1 MKRIFTFLFLLTLLA
16 IGKAETWT
24 PIGQVQWTEGA
35 LTGFSN
41 SYNKTWN
48 VSVERSDSRPQVYRL
63 HPYAN
68 HPLIG
73 AANETDRYDNVFVL
87 LHVDNPNMIYFEYFQ
102 FNHDGGFWYNIYQ
115 RCPENGFDSKFY
127 GKIVEDNTIEFP
139 IGSFAVDERS
149 SSSNYPSPSSSAK
162 YSTCI
167 HKIVFPDGVLD
178 YTPTPETW
186 VNIGQGHWVD
196 PFWINSNNGE
206 PWNNYISIEKS
217 VQHPH
222 NYRAKGICDEYVTIF
237 TENPSKVYISPYSS
251 TSTNGQV
258 ITVTQ
263 NCVENGMSGSK
274 YGTLSNGKITI
285 PGDCFVSLNQSSG
298 STSTGSKDRKCE
310 IIFPDG
316 FDNPLP
322 EDNGVFMG
330 IIAFNDKIYRKQIS
344 LLNENTKE
352 DFTSFVDGLEM
363 GDATLL
369 YYAVDQAVSSM
380 KSQTYPDNLSNA
392 VLITFTDGLDQGSLA
407 MKPEHRTSKGYAS
420 YLSDLIRQTTIQGH
434 QLEAYA
440 IGLKSDDV
448 YDDELFKYNLQSLA
462 SSDDDKNISTVNNIT
477 ELQQK
482 LSDLFDNLNKQTTQR
497 VVTIKVPMMSHG
509 DKYRFTLDNSRNSAT
524 SSNVWFEGVF
534 NIDNMS
540 LENITYNGFTSTSGL
555 TLTAKQEGIK
565 LLFTLNDCR
574 DLDGDILN
582 VDQDGIDQWQ
592 YIPSRDVWNH
602 NKENAK
608 AGDID
613 IQNIKSSV
621 AIMFALDCSTSLGD
635 LFPLV
640 KTTANSFI
648 NRLAGVEDNTG
659 IEGIS
664 IDSNEMI
671 DINDP
676 DVKTYNLQGI
686 KVTNPTSGL
695 YIVCKGKLVKKMFI
709 R

>member
-24 PIGQVQWTEGA
+24 PVGQVEWQEGIIS
-35 LTGFSN
+35 SN
-41 SYNKTWN
+41 YSKLAKKKWN
-48 VSVERSDSRPQVYRL
+48 VTIERSDERPNVFRMQ
-63 HPYAN
+63 PYSN
-68 HPLIG
+68 HPASYYKYNGYAYIHI
-73 AANETDRYDNVFVL
+73 ESESK
-87 LHVDNPNMIYFEYFQ
+87 IYFEKFQ
-102 FNHDGGFWYNIYQ
+102 CFDSSIYSDYSIITQ
-115 RCPENGFDSKFY
+115 RCPENGFDNRYY
-127 GKIVEDNTIEFP
+127 GKLIGTTIEFP
-139 IGSFAVDERS
+139 VGSFEIQWKTY
-149 SSSNYPSPSSSAK
+149 NTF
-162 YSTCI
+162 YSIDT
-167 HKIVFPDGVLD
+167 HKIVFPDGIID
-178 YTPTPETW
+178 AAPETW
-186 VNIGQGHWVD
+186 VNIGQGYWED
-196 PFWINSNNGE
+196 PYWTYNNGE
-206 PWNNYISIEKS
+206 IWNNSISIEKS
-217 VQHPH
+217 IQHPY

-237 TENPSKVYISPYSS
+237 TENPSKVYISPYSA
-251 TSTNGQV
+251 TSTDGKI

-263 NCVENGMSGSK
+263 NCAENGMNGSK
-274 YGTLSNGKITI
+274 YGTLSNGKVTI
-285 PGDCFVSLNQSSG
+285 PGDCFVAFNQSSG
-298 STSTGSKDRKCE
+298 STSTCSKDRKCV

-330 IIAFNDKIYRKQIS
+330 IIAFNDEIYRKQIS
-344 LLNENTKE
+344 LLNENAKE

-420 YLSDLIRQTTIQGH
+420 YLSDLIRKTTIQGH

-448 YDDELFKYNLQSLA
+448 YDEELFKYNLQSFA

-509 DKYRFTLDNSRNSAT
+509 DKYRFTLDNSRSNAT

-574 DLDGDILN
+574 DLEGDILN
-582 VDQDGIDQWQ
+582 VDKDGIDQWQ
-592 YIPSRDVWNH
+592 YIPSRDIWNH

-648 NRLAGVEDNTG
+648 NRLAGVEDSTG

-664 IDSNEMI
+664 IDSHEMI

-676 DVKTYNLQGI
+676 DVKIYNLQGI

-695 YIVCKGKLVKKMFI
+695 YIVCKGEF
-709 R
+709 